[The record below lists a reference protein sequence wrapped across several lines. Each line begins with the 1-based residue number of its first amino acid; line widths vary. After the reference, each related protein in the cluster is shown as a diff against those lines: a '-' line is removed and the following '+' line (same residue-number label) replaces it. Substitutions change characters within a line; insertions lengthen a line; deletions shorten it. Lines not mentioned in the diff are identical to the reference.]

1 MIFTLQSVYQ
11 PANVINKTKIHFM
24 TSSKLLR
31 VSKPEFD
38 LQRGIYKKGIQA
50 QQGDLSIIHP
60 Y

>member
-1 MIFTLQSVYQ
+1 
-11 PANVINKTKIHFM
+11 M